1 MWMQSLFPDS
11 PDSFRT
17 EKDFKILR
25 EDSDE
30 NYMEGLMA
38 EIPLKFLILRNLA
51 CSFILE
57 IFFCGSSM
65 LEDKKMREYTVHM
78 T

>member
-38 EIPLKFLILRNLA
+38 EIPLKFLILRNLP

-57 IFFCGSSM
+57 IFFFVDLTCWRIRKWGNIQF
-65 LEDKKMREYTVHM
+65 T
-78 T
+78 